1 MAAVKTLPAL
11 SLNYA
16 SQGGLREN
24 CLPSAPHFHVAFLQA
39 KPVNRSPAALT
50 EIFPTRDHLPT
61 SAERWPFTEM
71 RDPFKLQLQP
81 RGNIVSQALT
91 VAVVAEQPGVWCIVG
106 ASRMSSSGDLF
117 CSVLHL
123 LGTRTKVW

>member
-16 SQGGLREN
+16 SQGGLSEN
-24 CLPSAPHFHVAFLQA
+24 CLPVAPHFHAAFLQA
-39 KPVNRSPAALT
+39 KPVNRALT

-91 VAVVAEQPGVWCIVG
+91 VVVVVAKQPGVWCIVG
-106 ASRMSSSGDLF
+106 ASRISSSVDLF